1 MTTLPGARQR
11 APSKAPEN
19 PQAIAQENLTRAF
32 ATFTQAASSLERS
45 YGQLQ
50 AEVMRLHAELQRTS
64 SELEQS
70 LEENA
75 RVRGYLSRVLEKL
88 PCGVLVAGGN
98 GKVEIINPQ
107 ARKLLAL
114 RDDCKPDLT
123 SGLPRAFLQMA
134 ERMAEDERLS
144 EQEYS
149 MNGNSGNR
157 TIGIS
162 VANISEKAGGDGDV
176 VWILRDVTEQ
186 KRIAA
191 EREAARKSH
200 ALAEVAAVLAHEIR
214 NPLGS
219 LELFTGLMA
228 DATAHMPETRHWVM
242 HLQAGLRSLSATV
255 NNVLQF
261 HSRPGGQMLL
271 TELDR
276 LLNETVDFLL
286 PLARQ
291 RGQVVKMENAIG
303 KISTHADSNRLKQ
316 VFLNLSLNAFRAM
329 PPGGALRVRMGWA
342 PLFPGG
348 IVQIDF
354 QDDGRGVAPE
364 LLDRMYEPGFT
375 TTPGSPGLGLTVCK
389 KVVEQHGGEIQVQS
403 KPQHGTTFSV
413 LLPVSGAAR

>member
-1 MTTLPGARQR
+1 VTTLPRARQR
-11 APSKAPEN
+11 APSEAPEN
-19 PQAIAQENLTRAF
+19 SQAIAQENLTRAF
-32 ATFTQAASSLERS
+32 VTFTQAASSLERS
-45 YGQLQ
+45 YSQLQ

-114 RDDCKPDLT
+114 SDDCKPDLT

-134 ERMAEDERLS
+134 ERMAGDERFS

-149 MNGNSGNR
+149 MDGKPGNR

-162 VANISEKAGGDGDV
+162 VANISEKAWGDGDV

-191 EREAARKSH
+191 EREGARKSH

-228 DATAHMPETRHWVM
+228 DATAHMPETRQWVM
-242 HLQAGLRSLSATV
+242 HLQAGLRSLSATMT
-255 NNVLQF
+255 NVVDVYINYL
-261 HSRPGGQMLL
+261 RRK
-271 TELDR
+271 LD
-276 LLNETVDFLL
+276 TGASH
-286 PLARQ
+286 PLIRT
-291 RGQVVKMENAIG
+291 I
-303 KISTHADSNRLKQ
+303 
-316 VFLNLSLNAFRAM
+316 
-329 PPGGALRVRMGWA
+329 
-342 PLFPGG
+342 
-348 IVQIDF
+348 
-354 QDDGRGVAPE
+354 RGVG
-364 LLDRMYEPGFT
+364 Y
-375 TTPGSPGLGLTVCK
+375 
-389 KVVEQHGGEIQVQS
+389 QIGGNGQ
-403 KPQHGTTFSV
+403 
-413 LLPVSGAAR
+413 LPA